1 MHGYEFFLILFTFI
15 AVVVIVP
22 QVLKSRDRTKM
33 YEVMK
38 AAYDKGQPLPPNLE
52 AMMTSATPPRAVEE
66 AYYATPQMQASRDLR
81 RAVVWLSV
89 GVGLFLMGAIFYA
102 GLYNDGGAV
111 ETAMSFGVA
120 GAIPFCIGLAFTALW
135 FFGRRSPNA

>member
-22 QVLKSRDRTKM
+22 QIIKSRDRTKM

-38 AAYDKGQPLPPNLE
+38 AAYDKGQPVPPHIE
-52 AMMTSATPPRAVEE
+52 AMMSNRAPPRVAEE

-81 RAVVWLSV
+81 RGVVWGSI
-89 GVGLFLMGAIFYA
+89 GVGFFLIAALFYA
-102 GLYNDGGAV
+102 GLYNDGGAI
-111 ETAMSFGVA
+111 ETAMSFGVI
-120 GAIPFCIGLAFTALW
+120 GAIPFCIGLAFMALW
-135 FFGRRSPNA
+135 FFGRGKRV